1 MYTIN
6 KTFEAKQEIKKSEF
20 ICTLI
25 PINSV
30 DDANTNLQLIRKKYY
45 DATHNCYAYIIGDN
59 QEIIK
64 CSDDGEPSQ
73 TAGVVIL
80 EALKKNEL
88 TNILA
93 VVTRYFGGIKL
104 GAGGLVR
111 AYSSSTSLAI
121 QDITKLKIEKCQ
133 EFSIEVSYQYY
144 NLIEKYLKEYQ
155 EKEKSFTD
163 IIKVTIIIPISKA
176 QELRNKLVE
185 ITKNDIK
192 ITLEKEESRVL

>member
-6 KTFEAKQEIKKSEF
+6 KTYQEKQEIKKSEF

-25 PINSV
+25 PVSSV
-30 DDANTNLQLIRKKYY
+30 DDISKELIQIRKKYY
-45 DATHNCYAYIIGDN
+45 DATHNCYAYILGDKG
-59 QEIIK
+59 EIVK

-80 EALKKNEL
+80 EALRKNEL

-111 AYSSSTSLAI
+111 AYASSTSLAI
-121 QDITKLKIEKCQ
+121 QTIEKQKIEECQ
-133 EFSIEVSYQYY
+133 ELQVIVSYSNY
-144 NLIEKYLKEYQ
+144 NLIEKYLKDF
-155 EKEKSFTD
+155 KETNKSFTNV
-163 IIKVTIIIPISKA
+163 ITIDLIIPLSKVDELIS
-176 QELRNKLVE
+176 KLVE
-185 ITKNDIK
+185 ITKNEAK
-192 ITLEKEESRVL
+192 ITKGSISSIVL